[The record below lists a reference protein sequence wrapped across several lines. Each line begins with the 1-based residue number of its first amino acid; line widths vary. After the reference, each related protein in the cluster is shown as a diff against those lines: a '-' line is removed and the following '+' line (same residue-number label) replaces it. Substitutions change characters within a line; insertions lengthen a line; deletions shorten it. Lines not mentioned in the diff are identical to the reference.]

1 MEAHLVTHTLEPIFD
16 ARSRVLILGTMPSPV
31 SREVGFYYGHPHNR
45 FWRVMEHLF
54 GLPDHALARND
65 ERRAFLLAH
74 GMALW
79 DVLAS
84 CTIAGASDASIDNA
98 RPNDIARILD
108 AAPIEL
114 VCTTGGKASAL
125 CQRFFGKLLAQRGTA
140 QLSLPSTSSANARMR
155 LDDLVRAYRPLC
167 AHLDTPHNA

>member
-1 MEAHLVTHTLEPIFD
+1 METHLVTHTLEPIFNE
-16 ARSRVLILGTMPSPV
+16 RSRVLILGTMPSPV

-45 FWRVMEHLF
+45 FWRVMERLF
-54 GLPDHALARND
+54 GLPDHALVHPD
-65 ERRAFLLAH
+65 ERRALLAH
-74 GMALW
+74 GIALW

-114 VCTTGGKASAL
+114 VGTTGGKASAL
-125 CQRFFGKLLAQRGTA
+125 CRRFFGELLKQRGIE
-140 QLSLPSTSSANARMR
+140 QLDLPSTSSANARMR

-167 AHLDTPHNA
+167 AHLGTPHGV

>member
-1 MEAHLVTHTLEPIFD
+1 M
-16 ARSRVLILGTMPSPV
+16 RSYILTSAAPSC
-31 SREVGFYYGHPHNR
+31 SRTASPS
-45 FWRVMEHLF
+45 
-54 GLPDHALARND
+54 
-65 ERRAFLLAH
+65 
-74 GMALW
+74 W

-84 CTIAGASDASIDNA
+84 CTIAGASDASIDDA

-125 CQRFFGKLLAQRGTA
+125 CHRFFGELLKQRGIE

-167 AHLDTPHNA
+167 AHLGTTA